1 MSGQDLR
8 AVHRT
13 RNVAACR
20 LLADQ
25 TISTLRDLESEG
37 LVVSQ
42 RAGKTDLFS
51 LNERSSAA
59 SAVQTHTGMGTRPLC
74 NLGGIF
80 EELWVRGYSKS
91 GRSAASQGARNG
103 MIATS
108 TSC

>member
-1 MSGQDLR
+1 MS
-8 AVHRT
+8 
-13 RNVAACR
+13 R
-20 LLADQ
+20 LVGYSPTH

-51 LNERSSAA
+51 LNERSSAV
-59 SAVQTHTGMGTRPLC
+59 SAVLDPILEWEQGLFAD
-74 NLGGIF
+74 LAGIF

-91 GRSAASQGARNG
+91 GCSAVSQGARNG

-108 TSC
+108 TSCW